1 MSTMQTIQQQRA
13 VFALEQLLNIKD
25 EIKSEKIDKELAQ
38 FIIGVPNMV
47 LSNGIG
53 QTFAFLLAKKKDKMG
68 IVFAIMKTW
77 LQKRMPERFE
87 QSDDI
92 EFLRQFNKID
102 QSDYLKAQHE
112 CLRLLEWLKRY
123 ARALYTE

>member
-1 MSTMQTIQQQRA
+1 MQTIQQQRA
-13 VFALEQLLNIKD
+13 VFALEQLLNKD

-92 EFLRQFNKID
+92 EFLRQFNTID

>member
-1 MSTMQTIQQQRA
+1 MQTIQQQRA
-13 VFALEQLLNIKD
+13 VFALEQLLNKD
-25 EIKSEKIDKELAQ
+25 EIKSEKIDKDLAQ
-38 FIIGVPNMV
+38 FIIGEPNKV

-68 IVFAIMKTW
+68 IVFAIMQTW

-92 EFLRQFNKID
+92 EFLRQFNTID

>member
-1 MSTMQTIQQQRA
+1 MQTIQQQRA
-13 VFALEQLLNIKD
+13 VFALEQLLNKD

-92 EFLRQFNKID
+92 EFLRQFNTID
-102 QSDYLKAQHE
+102 QSD
-112 CLRLLEWLKRY
+112 
-123 ARALYTE
+123 

>member
-1 MSTMQTIQQQRA
+1 MSTMQTIQQKRA
-13 VFALEQLLNIKD
+13 AFALEQLLNIKN
-25 EIKSEKIDKELAQ
+25 EINNDKIDKELAQ

-77 LQKRMPERFE
+77 LQKRMPEKFG
-87 QSDDI
+87 QSNDI

-123 ARALYTE
+123 ARALCTD